1 MAKAAAPAAAD
12 SAVPVSAGSQQVSV
26 NTSVVW
32 TLN

>member
-1 MAKAAAPAAAD
+1 MAAGGVAAKAAP
-12 SAVPVSAGSQQVSV
+12 VPVSPGSQQVSV